1 MQIVNYC
8 KINKEALKWEKAKDA
23 VEFKLMINRG
33 KMKIRNLAFAF
44 FVVLLVGCTSNS
56 LEKETTSTASLNK
69 NINYK
74 NMTTDELN
82 EQLKNKDFTL
92 IDVHIP
98 EQKHINGTDA
108 FIPYDEI
115 GNQLD
120 KLPSDKNSKIV
131 LYCRTG
137 RMSEIA
143 AEKLAEKGYANVY
156 NVVGGKVEWDRKE
169 YK

>member
-1 MQIVNYC
+1 MRQLNLIVLGIILVFLLGCANTTY
-8 KINKEALKWEKAKDA
+8 
-23 VEFKLMINRG
+23 RG
-33 KMKIRNLAFAF
+33 KSITKL
-44 FVVLLVGCTSNS
+44 G
-56 LEKETTSTASLNK
+56 
-69 NINYK
+69 NYK
-74 NMTTDELN
+74 NMTIDELN

-108 FIPYDEI
+108 FIPYDKIE
-115 GNQLD
+115 NQLD

-143 AEKLAEKGYANVY
+143 AEKLAEKGYTNVY
-156 NVVGGKVEWDRKE
+156 NVVGGIVEWIKKGYE
-169 YK
+169 